1 MSPSP
6 TTPSPP
12 YSATASPISDD
23 DKHLRSSP
31 PSPTKPELP
40 PPAIRTPGFPTRE
53 DCWSEDATQT
63 LIDAWGAR
71 YVELNRKNLHRKDWQ
86 EVADAVN
93 AIHATSLKI
102 LRTDVQC
109 KNRIDTV
116 KKKYKIEKSK
126 VVQSNGRY
134 CSTWPHFRSVDA
146 LIGDTFY
153 KANNC
158 NSNGHSRSLR
168 RRASLSPEESSS
180 PPPPPKALNHY
191 RMNPPAMIHH
201 QEKDQAFSHLLRLPW
216 SVPVGPRSKRSM
228 TNFSVMAASATVTK
242 AKEEEEEDSG
252 AWGRGL
258 SAVGMKRKG
267 PMGEKGTVVVEGYRR
282 LAEAIASLGKI
293 YQKVEVA
300 KQRQMVE
307 LEKERMQFAKDLEIQ
322 RMKVFVESQVQF
334 ERLNRVKH
342 NSQSNGYS

>member
-6 TTPSPP
+6 TTPTPP
-12 YSATASPISDD
+12 YSAAASPISDD
-23 DKHLRSSP
+23 DKDLHSSP

-93 AIHATSLKI
+93 AIHATSLK
-102 LRTDVQC
+102 LRRTDVQC

-116 KKKYKIEKSK
+116 KKKYKIEKPK

-134 CSTWPHFRSVDA
+134 SSTWPHFRSVDA
-146 LIGDTFY
+146 LIGDAFY
-153 KANNC
+153 KTNC

-168 RRASLSPEESSS
+168 RRVSLSPEASSSS
-180 PPPPPKALNHY
+180 PPPPEALTHY

-201 QEKDQAFSHLLRLPW
+201 QEKDQVFSHLLRPPW

-228 TNFSVMAASATVTK
+228 TNFSVMAAAAAVMK
-242 AKEEEEEDSG
+242 AKEDEEEDSA
-252 AWGRGL
+252 AWGRGS

-267 PMGEKGTVVVEGYRR
+267 PMGEKGAVVAEGYTR

-293 YQKVEVA
+293 YEKVEVA

-307 LEKERMQFAKDLEIQ
+307 LEKQRMQFAKDLEIQ
-322 RMKVFVESQVQF
+322 RMKLFVESQVQF
-334 ERLNRVKH
+334 ERLNRLKH
-342 NSQSNGYS
+342 NSQSNGYL